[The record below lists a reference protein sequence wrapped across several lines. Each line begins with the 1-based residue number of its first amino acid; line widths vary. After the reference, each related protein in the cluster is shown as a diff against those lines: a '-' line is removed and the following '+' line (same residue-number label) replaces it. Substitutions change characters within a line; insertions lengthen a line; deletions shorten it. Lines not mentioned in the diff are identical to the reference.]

1 MNNTS
6 SLNSIWNVDAHLDLT
21 IQDLEEGLTSNVE
34 FTKIGLIDYVNNSD
48 VLSEDEKLNYNI
60 EDDELE
66 EVIKEYLGWELLE
79 VREDNGS
86 KG

>member
-1 MNNTS
+1 MSNT

-21 IQDLEEGLTSNVE
+21 IQDIEEGLTSNVE
-34 FTKIGLIDYVNNSD
+34 FTKIGLIDYINNEE
-48 VLSEDEKLNYNI
+48 VLLEDEKLNYNI
-60 EDDELE
+60 EDEELE
-66 EVIKEYLGWELLE
+66 EVIKEYLGWDLIE